1 MLEQTQPGRAA
12 EDPTRLLSPR
22 EAEVLE
28 FASLGLTNAQ
38 IATRLKVTV
47 HGVKFHLSGI
57 YRKLRVT
64 NRTEAVGV
72 YLRASAPE
80 EQSS

>member
-1 MLEQTQPGRAA
+1 MLEPTRDMV

-22 EAEVLE
+22 EAQVLE

-38 IATRLKVTV
+38 IAARLNVTV
-47 HGVKFHLSGI
+47 HGVKFHLSAI

-64 NRTEAVGV
+64 NRTEAVGM
-72 YLRASAPE
+72 YLRPPAREGQGA
-80 EQSS
+80 